1 MTADDEQKHR
11 EKEKRMSFAEK
22 ILNLRTKSGLSQ
34 EALADRLMVS
44 RQAVSKWESG
54 VTLPETEK
62 LVVISNMFG
71 VSLDYLLKDDAKEIL
86 KAKSSGN
93 LDRVILR
100 FLGSAQDIDE
110 ISKVLVDIIQDG
122 VIDREEWKKLDT
134 VMLALDEI
142 TRNIQDIKLK
152 MADTR

>member
-1 MTADDEQKHR
+1 MN
-11 EKEKRMSFAEK
+11 FAEK
-22 ILNLRTKSGLSQ
+22 ILGLRTKSGLSQ
-34 EALADRLMVS
+34 EALAEKLMVS

-62 LVVISNMFG
+62 LIIISNMFG
-71 VSLDYLLKDDAKEIL
+71 VSLDYLLKEDLGDRLHSRSTE
-86 KAKSSGN
+86 N

-110 ISKVLVDIIQDG
+110 ISKMLIDIIQDG
-122 VIDREEWKKLDT
+122 VIDDEEREKINSIMMT
-134 VMLALDEI
+134 LDEI

-152 MADTR
+152 MTETGE

>member
-1 MTADDEQKHR
+1 MN
-11 EKEKRMSFAEK
+11 FGEK
-22 ILNLRTKSGLSQ
+22 ILGLRTKSGLSQ
-34 EALADRLMVS
+34 EALAEKLMVS

-62 LVVISNMFG
+62 LIIISDMFG
-71 VSLDYLLKDDAKEIL
+71 VSLDYLLKEDAGN
-86 KAKSSGN
+86 SSYPGPTEN

-110 ISKVLVDIIQDG
+110 ISKTLIDMIQDG
-122 VIDREEWKKLDT
+122 VIDDEEREKLNSIMIT
-134 VMLALDEI
+134 LDEI

-152 MADTR
+152 MEETRE

>member
-1 MTADDEQKHR
+1 
-11 EKEKRMSFAEK
+11 MSFAEK
-22 ILNLRTKSGLSQ
+22 ILELRAKSGLSQ

-62 LVVISNMFG
+62 LVIISNMFG
-71 VSLDYLLKDDAKEIL
+71 VSLDYLLKDDSRELL
-86 KAKSSGN
+86 KPKASGN

-110 ISKVLVDIIQDG
+110 ISKTLIDIIQDG
-122 VIDREEWKKLDT
+122 VIDREEWKKLDAI
-134 VMLALDEI
+134 MLTLDEI

>member
-1 MTADDEQKHR
+1 
-11 EKEKRMSFAEK
+11 MSFAEK
-22 ILNLRTKSGLSQ
+22 ILSLRTRSGLSQ

-54 VTLPETEK
+54 VTLPETDK
-62 LVVISNMFG
+62 LVVLSNMFG
-71 VSLDYLLKDDAKEIL
+71 GSLDYLLKDDPAPKGNRQ
-86 KAKSSGN
+86 SSEN

-110 ISKVLVDIIQDG
+110 ISRTLIDIIQDG
-122 VIDREEWKKLDT
+122 IIDKEERVKLDSI
-134 VMLALDEI
+134 MLTLDEI

-152 MADTR
+152 MAETKE

>member
-1 MTADDEQKHR
+1 
-11 EKEKRMSFAEK
+11 MSFAEK

-122 VIDREEWKKLDT
+122 VIDQEEWKKLDT

-142 TRNIQDIKLK
+142 TGNIQDIKLK

>member
-1 MTADDEQKHR
+1 
-11 EKEKRMSFAEK
+11 MSFAEK
-22 ILNLRTKSGLSQ
+22 ILSLRTRSKLSQ
-34 EALADRLMVS
+34 EALADKLMVS

-62 LVVISNMFG
+62 LVMISNMFG
-71 VSLDYLLKDDAKEIL
+71 VSLDYLLKDQPTEKGHHQSCD
-86 KAKSSGN
+86 N

-110 ISKVLVDIIQDG
+110 ISKTLIDIIQDG
-122 VIDREEWKKLDT
+122 VIDEEEREKLDA
-134 VMLALDEI
+134 VMQTLDEI

-152 MADTR
+152 MAETKE

>member
-1 MTADDEQKHR
+1 M
-11 EKEKRMSFAEK
+11 
-22 ILNLRTKSGLSQ
+22 
-34 EALADRLMVS
+34 
-44 RQAVSKWESG
+44 
-54 VTLPETEK
+54 TLPETEK
-62 LVVISNMFG
+62 LVAISNMFG

-122 VIDREEWKKLDT
+122 VIDQEEWKKLDT

>member
-1 MTADDEQKHR
+1 MN
-11 EKEKRMSFAEK
+11 FAEK
-22 ILNLRTKSGLSQ
+22 ILGLRTKSGLSQ
-34 EALADRLMVS
+34 EALAEKLMVS

-62 LVVISNMFG
+62 LIIISNMFG
-71 VSLDYLLKDDAKEIL
+71 VSLDYLLKEDLGDRLHSRSTE
-86 KAKSSGN
+86 N

-110 ISKVLVDIIQDG
+110 ISKMLIDIIQDG
-122 VIDREEWKKLDT
+122 VIDDEEREKINSIMVT
-134 VMLALDEI
+134 LDEI

-152 MADTR
+152 MTETGE